1 MQKTKIVCTIG
12 PSCNNYKTLAQM
24 LKAGMSVARLNMSH
38 GDESSHQEIVDLV
51 KRVREELEIPCAIM
65 LDTRGPE
72 VRIGQFKDGKVT
84 LKKGKTFFFTS
95 RKIKGDENGVS
106 LRFPKLV
113 KLAKKGMHILA
124 NNGLLDLKIT
134 NVTETDIICKI
145 VTGGVLSN
153 NKSIAL
159 PHVPLDVPYL
169 SDIDKTHL
177 DFAVKNN
184 LEIIA
189 CSFVNKADDILAV
202 RKYLHKR
209 GGDKIDLVAKIES
222 LEGIKQLDDII
233 EVSDGIMVARG
244 DMGSEVPM
252 EQIPSIQKMMVSK
265 TVSRSKYVIVATEML
280 ESMIEKRRPTRA
292 ETTDVANAIY
302 DNTSATMLSGETAS
316 GLYPIEAVTAM
327 ANIAKATEKV
337 IDYSKAFS
345 SKQLPKYNTRNAIAF
360 SAVATANALG
370 AKAILCFSHEGNSA
384 KAISSFRPAAKI
396 VAITNT
402 PAVVHK
408 MSICWGITP
417 VLCETIHNT
426 DDMFRRANDIAKNLK
441 VAMPGDTIII
451 TSGVPVN
458 NMGKTNLIKVHI
470 VE

>member
-1 MQKTKIVCTIG
+1 MQKTKIICTIG
-12 PSCNNYKTLAQM
+12 PSCNNYKTLCQM

-38 GDESSHQEIVDLV
+38 GNEESHQEIVDLV
-51 KRVREELEIPCAIM
+51 KQVRSDLNMPCAIM

-72 VRIGQFKDGKVT
+72 IRIGEFKEGKVT
-84 LKKGKTFFFTS
+84 LKKGKQFIFTS
-95 RKIKGDENGVS
+95 RRIKGDENAVG

-124 NNGLLDLKIT
+124 NNGLLDLKIVDVT
-134 NVTETDIICKI
+134 NTDIVCKV

-159 PHVPLDVPYL
+159 PHTNLEVPYL
-169 SDIDKTHL
+169 SEIDKEHIA
-177 DFAVKNN
+177 FAVKNQ
-184 LEIIA
+184 LDIIA
-189 CSFVNKADDILAV
+189 CSFVNCAEDVLAV
-202 RKYLHKR
+202 RKYLAKL
-209 GGDKIDLVAKIES
+209 GKNNIDIVSKIES
-222 LEGIKQLDDII
+222 LEGIKQLDNII

-252 EQIPSIQKMMVSK
+252 EQIPYIQKTMISK

-316 GLYPIEAVTAM
+316 GLYPVEAVTAM
-327 ANIAKATEKV
+327 ADIAKATEKV
-337 IDYSKAFS
+337 IDYGKAFS

-360 SAVATANALG
+360 SAVATANALE

-396 VAITNT
+396 IAMTNL
-402 PAVVHK
+402 PHVVNK
-408 MSICWGITP
+408 LSICWGITP
-417 VLCETIHNT
+417 VLCETIHST
-426 DDMFRRANDIAKNLK
+426 DDMFKRANDIAKELK
-441 VAMPGDTIII
+441 VAKPGDTIII

>member
-12 PSCNNYKTLAQM
+12 PSCNNYKTLCQM
-24 LKAGMSVARLNMSH
+24 LKAGMNVARLNMSH
-38 GDESSHQEIVDLV
+38 GDEASHQEIVDLV
-51 KRVREELEIPCAIM
+51 KQVRADLNMPCAIM

-84 LKKGKTFFFTS
+84 LKKGKTFIFTS
-95 RKIKGDENGVS
+95 RKIKGDETAVS

-124 NNGLLDLKIT
+124 NNGLLDLKVMQ
-134 NVTETDIICKI
+134 VTATDIVCKI

-169 SDIDKTHL
+169 SDIDKTHIA
-177 DFAVKNN
+177 FAAKNN

-202 RKYLHKR
+202 RKYLHKL
-209 GGDKIDLVAKIES
+209 GADKIDIVSKIES
-222 LEGIKQLDDII
+222 LEGIKNLDSII

-252 EQIPSIQKMMVSK
+252 EQIPSIQKMMISK
-265 TVSRSKYVIVATEML
+265 TVSRSKYIIVATEML

-316 GLYPIEAVTAM
+316 GLYPVEAVTAM

-337 IDYSKAFS
+337 IDYGKEFS
-345 SKQLPKYNTRNAIAF
+345 SKKLPKYNTRNAIAF

-384 KAISSFRPAAKI
+384 KAISSFRPQASI

-417 VLCETIHNT
+417 VLCETLEDT
-426 DDMFRRANDIAKNLK
+426 DDMFQRANDIAKELK
-441 VAMPGDTIII
+441 VAKPGETIII